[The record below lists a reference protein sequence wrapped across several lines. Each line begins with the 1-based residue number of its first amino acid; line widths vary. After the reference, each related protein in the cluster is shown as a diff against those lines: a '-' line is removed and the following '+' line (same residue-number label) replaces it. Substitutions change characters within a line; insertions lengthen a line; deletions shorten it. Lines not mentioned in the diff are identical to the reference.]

1 MYMHAPRFCTDLSS
15 NHNLSLTRAW
25 SLVLQDFMTAV
36 QLPATVW
43 IQIIE
48 DVGDCDQSALLPI
61 LLVNKQWKVRCDVQI
76 YDEGR

>member
-1 MYMHAPRFCTDLSS
+1 
-15 NHNLSLTRAW
+15 
-25 SLVLQDFMTAV
+25 MTAV

-61 LLVNKQWKVRCDVQI
+61 LLVNKQWKVRYDVQI
-76 YDEGR
+76 YDEGH